1 MSDQEHSEF
10 GPQCEI
16 NMPRP
21 PRPHQLPTT
30 EWQRPSLSTEEEG
43 FDWLGCLVIGSVCL
57 ATVLGFILPI

>member
-1 MSDQEHSEF
+1 MSDNHHEDF

-16 NMPRP
+16 MQRP

-43 FDWLGCLVIGSVCL
+43 FDWLGCLVIGSVCI

>member
-16 NMPRP
+16 MQRP

-43 FDWLGCLVIGSVCL
+43 IDWLGCIVIGCACA
-57 ATVLGFILPI
+57 ATLLGFILPI

>member
-1 MSDQEHSEF
+1 MSDLDHQDF

-30 EWQRPSLSTEEEG
+30 EYVRPSVSVVEDS
-43 FDWLGCLVIGSVCL
+43 FDWLGCLVIGSACA
-57 ATVLGFILPI
+57 ATLLGFILPF